1 MPSERLSPKPVAD
14 VDGISERI
22 LHYGQELSAARR
34 MLGAPDSK
42 AGPRLWG
49 HRRPLLRVQVAPSAA
64 ESTPPDRTVTDIA
77 CVSEV
82 MLALRDAEA
91 RADICAHAMG
101 WWAARF
107 DGQVARAT
115 QAEARARRLEDALD
129 HTCLRAVHAERE
141 LEAAEAAICRER
153 TPIFNGTERLTIA
166 DRIRWLGDKQTDANE
181 LGAVDSALRGE
192 RVPLIAD
199 DGGALTR
206 MARIRWRPI
215 SRASAPTARLAT
227 DGADGDPERR
237 RGRLLQRPQGLS
249 AK

>member
-1 MPSERLSPKPVAD
+1 MAGDNVHVGSERLSQKPVAD

-34 MLGAPDSK
+34 MLRAPGSK

-64 ESTPPDRTVTDIA
+64 ELTLPDRTVTDLA

-82 MLALRDAEA
+82 MEALRDAEA
-91 RADICAHAMG
+91 RADRYAHAMG

-192 RVPLIAD
+192 RVPLMAD
-199 DGGALTR
+199 DGGALTPWP
-206 MARIRWRPI
+206 AY
-215 SRASAPTARLAT
+215 A
-227 DGADGDPERR
+227 GG
-237 RGRLLQRPQGLS
+237 
-249 AK
+249 